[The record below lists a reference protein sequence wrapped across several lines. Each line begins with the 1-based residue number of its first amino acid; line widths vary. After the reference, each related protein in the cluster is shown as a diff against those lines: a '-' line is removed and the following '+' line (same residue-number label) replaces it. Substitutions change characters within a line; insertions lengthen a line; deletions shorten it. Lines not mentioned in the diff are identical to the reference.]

1 MWTQERKDQLSKRI
15 SQLWEERHDELV
27 ATRRDTDARKYG
39 DLKPLKQTEF
49 GTGVRDP
56 EGYRNY
62 MREVQRKYRE
72 NNPEIMQ
79 YYRDYRNKKNA
90 KIREEKIRKL
100 QESVM
105 THSAVVGKYVLT
117 IDGRFFRI
125 NTGEEYFPDKYIII
139 DGKRHNTK
147 QLVHDTFFDYGYLD
161 ELKYKFDKLMHE
173 LTDVIAEIEELTNGK
188 EESKLC

>member
-1 MWTQERKDQLSKRI
+1 MWTKERKDQLSKRI

-27 ATRRDTDARKYG
+27 AIRRDTDSRKYS

-56 EGYRNY
+56 EGYRDY
-62 MREVQRKYRE
+62 QREVQRIYRE

-90 KIREEKIRKL
+90 REREEKIRKL
-100 QESVM
+100 QEAVM
-105 THSAVVGKYVLT
+105 THSAVVGKYVVT

-139 DGKRHNTK
+139 DGKRYNTK
-147 QLVHDTFFDYGYLD
+147 RLVHDTFFDYGYLD
-161 ELKYKFDKLMHE
+161 ELKDKFDRLVHE
-173 LTDVIAEIEELTNGK
+173 LMDVITEIEELTNGK

>member
-1 MWTQERKDQLSKRI
+1 MWTQERKDKMSKRI
-15 SQLWEERHDELV
+15 SQLWEDKHDELV
-27 ATRRDTDARKYG
+27 EIKRNTDARKYE

-56 EGYRNY
+56 AGYRDY
-62 MREVQRKYRE
+62 QREVQRIYRE

-79 YYRDYRNKKNA
+79 YYRDYRNKKN
-90 KIREEKIRKL
+90 KQIRDEKIRKL

-105 THSAVVGKYVLT
+105 THSAVVGNYVMT

-125 NTGEEYFPDKYIII
+125 NTGEEFFPDRYIVVS
-139 DGKRHNTK
+139 GKRYNVK
-147 QLVHDTFFDYGYLD
+147 KLVCSTFFPD
-161 ELKYKFDKLMHE
+161 ERKAKLLYKFDKLTKDLFKVMEE
-173 LTDVIAEIEELTNGK
+173 LTDGK